1 MINGFAFAVLAVYV
15 LAFLQKLIFQLW
27 ASYPGHTLKTKQLWS
42 ALPGRQC
49 VYGIEQQ

>member
-1 MINGFAFAVLAVYV
+1 MINGFAFAILAV

-27 ASYPGHTLKTKQLWS
+27 ASYPGHTLKTKQVWS